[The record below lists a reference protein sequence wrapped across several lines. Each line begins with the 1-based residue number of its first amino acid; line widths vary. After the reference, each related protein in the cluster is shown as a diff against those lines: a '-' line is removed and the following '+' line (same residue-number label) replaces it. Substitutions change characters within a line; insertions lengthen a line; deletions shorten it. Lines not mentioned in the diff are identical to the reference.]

1 MKEVIS
7 RLYVKPN
14 NRYNLHKDMLN
25 FLTVLQGQHEIDG
38 MTGGTYILCIKYIM
52 DKAGDNLTYEEV
64 KVEEETFVRCVC
76 FIQMS

>member
-1 MKEVIS
+1 
-7 RLYVKPN
+7 
-14 NRYNLHKDMLN
+14 MLN
-25 FLTVLQGQHEIDG
+25 FLTVLQGQHEIDKYFKKRFYTNLRKLG